1 MKKEEEFTVK
11 GKPFD
16 DISIVIDDKNEKI
29 NFFRN
34 IIRIT
39 IKSSLE
45 KDIYYF
51 KLYFFFFL

>member
-34 IIRIT
+34 IIGIS

-45 KDIYYF
+45 KDIIILI
-51 KLYFFFFL
+51 LYFFFFL